1 MFSDSDRARLADKM
15 FTFDLAAGHSKWVP
29 GTDQNTEFNCLSQ
42 GQTGAQ
48 TQVQVIAYDVQGNP
62 QGSCGYVTTGNQPN
76 VKGPSQGFGT
86 ARDCGATGPCS
97 LGFVNRGPDDI
108 VVSIH

>member
-1 MFSDSDRARLADKM
+1 
-15 FTFDLAAGHSKWVP
+15 
-29 GTDQNTEFNCLSQ
+29 
-42 GQTGAQ
+42 
-48 TQVQVIAYDVQGNP
+48 VIAYDP
-62 QGSCGYVTTGNQPN
+62 QGTPLGSCLYVTTANQPG
-76 VKGPSQGFGT
+76 VKGPSQGSGA